1 MKIRE
6 DQLKEV
12 EYLKEAGKL
21 LADIHEVLKKA
32 HDHLSSRV
40 NEKLKET
47 EKLYKTVVKEKS
59 KWSLQVYLM
68 MMAY

>member
-40 NEKLKET
+40 NEKHEEVK
-47 EKLYKTVVKEKS
+47 KLYEIVSKEKN
-59 KWSLQVYLM
+59 KWLKQVYHM